1 MCTTSHCGHCCCL
14 PRPALG
20 GQRGFTLQELLVFI
34 VVVAVGLAGILMVMD
49 TSVKGSADPL
59 VRKQTLAVAES
70 LLEEIL
76 LKSYDDPD
84 DTPAVVESSRALWD
98 DVSDY
103 AGYTTTGGMRD
114 MAGNAIAG
122 LGAYNVTGV
131 TVTDVTL
138 AGVPARRIEVTVT
151 GPGGPLTLSG
161 YRTNY

>member
-1 MCTTSHCGHCCCL
+1 MCTTDLRQRRRCGVAAC
-14 PRPALG
+14 
-20 GQRGFTLQELLVFI
+20 QRGFTLPELIVFI
-34 VVVAVGLAGILMVMD
+34 VVVGVGLAGILLVMN
-49 TSVKGSADPL
+49 TAVRGSADPL

-84 DTPAVVESSRALWD
+84 GLPNVVEASRALWD

-103 AGYTTTGGMRD
+103 AGYTTSGGMQD

-122 LGAYNVTGV
+122 LASYNVTGV

-138 AGVPARRIEVTVT
+138 AGVPARRVTVTVT
-151 GPGGPLTLSG
+151 GPGGPLSLSG